1 MPEWSHQ
8 THKWVYPTI
17 EPKNDPNGARGAE
30 IWLLKVGR
38 YRSQNCVF
46 TVISPTFDQ
55 PYLSAACSVWGVL
68 RLNRGSRK
76 LTWVMASTPPA
87 GRVRARRYGAA
98 TSRMS
103 PRDTRGTWWC
113 QGSAS
118 KPPDG
123 CVCTWEWSHQTHKWV
138 YPTIEPKNDP
148 NGARGAEIWLLKVGR
163 YRSQNCVFTV
173 ISPTFDQPYL
183 SAA

>member
-1 MPEWSHQ
+1 
-8 THKWVYPTI
+8 
-17 EPKNDPNGARGAE
+17 
-30 IWLLKVGR
+30 
-38 YRSQNCVF
+38 
-46 TVISPTFDQ
+46 
-55 PYLSAACSVWGVL
+55 VWGVL
-68 RLNRGSRK
+68 GINRGIRK
-76 LTWVMASTPPA
+76 LTRAMAPTPPA
-87 GRVRARRYGAA
+87 GRARARRYGAA

-163 YRSQNCVFTV
+163 CRRQKCLFAVNLPNFQAPILYRHCMLRVGRAWAQSW
-173 ISPTFDQPYL
+173 PTQADMGDGINP
-183 SAA
+183 ACRAGACMRVRAR

>member
-1 MPEWSHQ
+1 MVAHGFQGAKRLFYCILSRMLLPCLALKEKTLKTTTDELVCMPEWSHQ

-87 GRVRARRYGAA
+87 GRARARRYGAV
-98 TSRMS
+98 TSHMS
-103 PRDTRGTWWC
+103 PRDTRGT
-113 QGSAS
+113 
-118 KPPDG
+118 
-123 CVCTWEWSHQTHKWV
+123 
-138 YPTIEPKNDP
+138 
-148 NGARGAEIWLLKVGR
+148 
-163 YRSQNCVFTV
+163 
-173 ISPTFDQPYL
+173 
-183 SAA
+183 

>member
-1 MPEWSHQ
+1 M
-8 THKWVYPTI
+8 
-17 EPKNDPNGARGAE
+17 
-30 IWLLKVGR
+30 
-38 YRSQNCVF
+38 
-46 TVISPTFDQ
+46 
-55 PYLSAACSVWGVL
+55 WGVL
-68 RLNRGSRK
+68 GINRGIRK
-76 LTWVMASTPPA
+76 LTRAMAPTPPA
-87 GRVRARRYGAA
+87 GRARARRYGAA

-183 SAA
+183 SAACSVWGVLRLNRGSRKLTWVMASTPPAGRARARRYGAVTSHMSPRDTRGT